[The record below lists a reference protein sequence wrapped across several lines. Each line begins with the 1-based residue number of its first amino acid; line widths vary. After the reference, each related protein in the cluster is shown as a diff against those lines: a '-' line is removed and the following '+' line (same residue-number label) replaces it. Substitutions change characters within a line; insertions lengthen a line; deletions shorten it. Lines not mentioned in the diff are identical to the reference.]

1 MSALLSRQIQNTHNQ
16 IATLSNGVLAN
27 LSYDEDGQRWLF
39 NGTPLTAQEQLALRS
54 LFLYMD
60 KTLDDARSALGFC

>member
-1 MSALLSRQIQNTHNQ
+1 MSTLLQRQISNTHNQ
-16 IATLSNGVLAN
+16 IATLSNGIIAN
-27 LSYDEDGQRWLF
+27 LSYEDDKWRF